1 MPREVPKEKARFL
14 PSLSLRGS
22 GDFSV
27 PARRVQGGTRW
38 GCRAERLRVGS
49 GSPWAAGTG
58 DTGESMLG
66 TTAGAVL
73 ALSCTPGCRA
83 GLSRWVL
90 HWDLELRC
98 SSTLTL
104 QPGGQQHPSE
114 EPAGSPKTGCHVL
127 QLWHQAGGGWI
138 CQLSHPLPALPRT
151 ATALKMWQVLIIT
164 HPNPLPLPA
173 PALRPPRA
181 RSLPLGLHISRWGF
195 LDGVA

>member
-14 PSLSLRGS
+14 PSLRFVGA
-22 GDFSV
+22 GIF
-27 PARRVQGGTRW
+27 PCQHG
-38 GCRAERLRVGS
+38 GCRGGRAGAAVQS
-49 GSPWAAGTG
+49 GSVWAAGTG
-58 DTGESMLG
+58 DTGESVLG

-73 ALSCTPGCRA
+73 PLSCTPGCRA

-90 HWDLELRC
+90 LWDLDLRC

-104 QPGGQQHPSE
+104 QPGGQRHPSE

-173 PALRPPRA
+173 PALRPLRA

-195 LDGVA
+195 LNGVA